1 MNTKDKAKIEG
12 HIEEILTIMGL
23 NLTDPNIRETPH
35 RIAKMWCDE
44 VFSSEF
50 KGLKE
55 LNKSMTLFPAPSHN
69 MVTLTDIPFSS
80 MCSHHFMPFFGKVDV
95 SYIPRDT
102 IIGLSKIPR
111 VIKWFS
117 KKPQVQEKL
126 TKEIG
131 EYLFK
136 ILNPKYLYVR
146 IHDTTHTCIM
156 CRGIELPANTETFW
170 NKKADDYRVEEVQ
183 K

>member
-1 MNTKDKAKIEG
+1 MNIEDKAKIEG
-12 HIEEILTIMGL
+12 HIEEVLTIMGL
-23 NLTDPNIRETPH
+23 NLNDPNMKETPH
-35 RIAKMWCDE
+35 RITKMWCDE

-55 LNKSMTLFPAPSHN
+55 LDKSMTLFPAPSHN

-136 ILNPKYLYVR
+136 ILNPKYLCVR
-146 IHDTTHTCIM
+146 IHSTTHTCIM